1 MSTPRRVTD
10 VGVWWLIMGL
20 VVGSIFLN
28 IQIAEAYKVEEPVVI
43 AEVLKKEVRIEIV
56 YSKES
61 IEREIRKA
69 FPENP
74 DLAVAIAK
82 AESGENLNTKAY
94 NPESHGKCN
103 GSYGVFQ
110 IACVHEKNTK
120 ELYDPM
126 VNIKKARA
134 IYLKE
139 GWKPWGGYTSKGYK
153 KFL

>member
-1 MSTPRRVTD
+1 
-10 VGVWWLIMGL
+10 MGL

-82 AESGENLNTKAY
+82 AESGENLNAKAY

-134 IYLKE
+134 IYLKNHS
-139 GWKPWGGYTSKGYK
+139 WNAWGGYTSGGYK